1 MLWAEPNLLF
11 LLWARHAEN
20 TREREKRSERLANN
34 VIETDPLLPG
44 KYWTHK
50 YELHS
55 ENMPADIE
63 KILLCKQDCCL
74 SFDTGVSWFS
84 SGGSLGT
91 MFCVFCKLQVRTLRC
106 CRSELWGFL
115 SSNYVQINTFLAPS
129 DTKMV
134 RAVTMWQHSPDKE
147 YWHWDCDGSS
157 IYHIRSIS
165 LHFLVLPHVFFPKP
179 GKTET
184 WWSL

>member
-20 TREREKRSERLANN
+20 TREREKRSERLANK

-50 YELHS
+50 YELP

-134 RAVTMWQHSPDKE
+134 RAVTMWQHSPDTE
-147 YWHWDCDGSS
+147 YWHYSS
-157 IYHIRSIS
+157 HQGVSSIS
-165 LHFLVLPHVFFPKP
+165 LHFLVLYLMSFFPSLVKLKP
-179 GKTET
+179 DEVCKG
-184 WWSL
+184 